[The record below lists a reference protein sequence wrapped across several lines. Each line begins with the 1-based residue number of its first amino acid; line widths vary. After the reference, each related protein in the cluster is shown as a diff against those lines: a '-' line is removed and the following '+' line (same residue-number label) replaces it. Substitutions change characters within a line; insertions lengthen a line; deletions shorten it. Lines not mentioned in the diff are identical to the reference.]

1 MLRRPQQ
8 LRPVL
13 QSYAIPFFIQR
24 TLRAAGY
31 QLGKWL
37 SHSFLTLGNAY
48 EAKDTFPV
56 CLSADLKSLS
66 KVRVGMTIHV
76 LVVDDHTVVR
86 KGLRQFMEDEPEVE
100 IVGEASDGAQA
111 VRLAREL

>member
-1 MLRRPQQ
+1 
-8 LRPVL
+8 
-13 QSYAIPFFIQR
+13 
-24 TLRAAGY
+24 
-31 QLGKWL
+31 
-37 SHSFLTLGNAY
+37 
-48 EAKDTFPV
+48 
-56 CLSADLKSLS
+56 
-66 KVRVGMTIHV
+66 MTIHV